1 MNADEESMVM
11 IVGDRDKEKYRKLL
25 MRYTKSDIIDVV
37 LDQFNWEFSV
47 RSYLHD
53 LHDREFKRALERE
66 QEESKAYDAAVKEY
80 GQWMDT
86 LRARYGE
93 GEKISMDMLTKEERN
108 RTLSIMRKMH
118 SADEKV
124 NKSSNRVDC
133 VLDRMDSLY
142 REG

>member
-1 MNADEESMVM
+1 M
-11 IVGDRDKEKYRKLL
+11 IVGDGDKEKYRKLL

-37 LDQFNWEFSV
+37 LDQFNWEFSA

-108 RTLSIMRKMH
+108 RTLSLMKKVQ

-124 NKSSNRVDC
+124 NKSSNRVNC